1 MDTNAIINA
10 AMQQLVDTVADAVIR
25 RLKAETVATATLEPE
40 QLQFA
45 VLRLLESDT
54 LIREEV
60 LNISEE
66 TLNRIDSRLD
76 HLENDDNP
84 SCNVDISDNDDFT
97 DLKSTVDDLVSK
109 LEDFESTVDDF
120 TSKIDTLESNGTV
133 DADDSDFADAV
144 RSVIRNHI

>member
-1 MDTNAIINA
+1 MGLLVHLLEIIMDTNAIINA

-45 VLRLLESDT
+45 VLHLLETDT

-66 TLNRIDSRLD
+66 TFNKIDTRLD
-76 HLENDDNP
+76 HIE
-84 SCNVDISDNDDFT
+84 NDDFT
-97 DLKSTVDDLVSK
+97 DLKSTVDDLVSRV
-109 LEDFESTVDDF
+109 EDFET
-120 TSKIDTLESNGTV
+120 NGTI
-133 DADDSDFADAV
+133 DADDSDFQDAV